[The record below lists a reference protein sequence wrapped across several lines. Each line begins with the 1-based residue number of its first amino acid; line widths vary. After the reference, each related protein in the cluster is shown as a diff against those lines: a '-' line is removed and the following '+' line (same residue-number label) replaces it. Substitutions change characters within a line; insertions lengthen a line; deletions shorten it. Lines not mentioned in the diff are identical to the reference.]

1 MKTNLLLFFIVEL
14 RKDWKRMSFDI
25 SNRDVDK
32 RIRHAFKKKNF
43 IFSDI
48 VQKGRR
54 GSGLNHY
61 FRTFRNNDVLVGW
74 EGDEESVSL
83 FLWPL

>member
-1 MKTNLLLFFIVEL
+1 MFFLSLVTSAITMVGEKKTDLLSIVP
-14 RKDWKRMSFDI
+14 KQSVGTP
-25 SNRDVDK
+25 S
-32 RIRHAFKKKNF
+32 KKKNF

-54 GSGLNHY
+54 GSGSNHY

-74 EGDEESVSL
+74 EGDEELVSL